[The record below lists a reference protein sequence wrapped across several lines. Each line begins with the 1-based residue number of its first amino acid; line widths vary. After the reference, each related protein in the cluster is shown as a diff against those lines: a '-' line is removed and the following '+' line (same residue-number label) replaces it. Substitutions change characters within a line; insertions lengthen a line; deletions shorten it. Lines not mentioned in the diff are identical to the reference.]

1 MDRRDPCAVT
11 ARTPIALTIAGSDS
25 GGGAGVQADLKT
37 FAALG
42 VYGASAIT
50 ALTAQ
55 NTLGVGAI
63 HVCPPDIVA
72 AQIEAVLADFDV
84 AAIKIGML
92 GSAANVAAVAGSL
105 GRPLPSSLAGEGL
118 GVRGRRGSA
127 VVETRASRRDPSSG
141 QASPGHLPPQGG
153 KGRAPFVVYD
163 PVMVASSGD
172 ALAGVGLI
180 EAVKA
185 RLLPLADCLTP
196 NVAEAAALIG
206 APPAR
211 DEAEV
216 ARQGAALVKLGPRAV
231 LMKGGHLASAEAI
244 DLLVT
249 ADAVRRFA
257 APRLDSLNL
266 HGTGCTLSSAIAAH
280 VVLGA
285 SLTDAVAAAKD
296 FVAAAI
302 ERGRDATIGAGAGPL
317 LPLPLSEAR
326 RP

>member
-1 MDRRDPCAVT
+1 MDRRDPRAVT

-63 HVCPPDIVA
+63 HICPPDIVA

-92 GSAANVAAVAGSL
+92 GSAAVAEAVAGSL
-105 GRPLPSSLAGEGL
+105 GRPLPSPLAGEGL
-118 GVRGRRGSA
+118 GVRGRRGGA

-153 KGRAPFVVYD
+153 KERAPFLVYD

-172 ALAGVGLI
+172 ALADAGLI

-185 RLLPLADCLTP
+185 RLLPLVDCLTP
-196 NVAEAAALIG
+196 NLAEAAALVG
-206 APPAR
+206 APLAQ
-211 DEAEV
+211 DEAEM
-216 ARQGAALVKLGPRAV
+216 ARQGAALLKLGPRAV
-231 LMKGGHLASAEAI
+231 LMKGGHLASAEAV

-257 APRLDSLNL
+257 APRLDSANL
-266 HGTGCTLSSAIAAH
+266 HGAGCTLSSAIAAH

-285 SLTDAVAAAKD
+285 SLADAVAAAKD
-296 FVAAAI
+296 FVTAAI
-302 ERGRDATIGAGAGPL
+302 ERGRDATLGAGPGPL
-317 LPLPLSEAR
+317 LQSPLRA
-326 RP
+326 